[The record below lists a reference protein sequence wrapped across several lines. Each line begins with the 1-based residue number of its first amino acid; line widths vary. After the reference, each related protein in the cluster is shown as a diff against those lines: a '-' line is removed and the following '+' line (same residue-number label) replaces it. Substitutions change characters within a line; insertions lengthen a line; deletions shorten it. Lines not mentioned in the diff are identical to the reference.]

1 MFNIITGINEW
12 KTLAKR
18 ISCECKCKFDG
29 RKCNSNQKLN
39 DDKCLCEC
47 KKHNVCEK
55 EYILN
60 PVTCSKYL
68 ANITDDLVIMCDEI
82 IDAEVKSY
90 YEETKTITT
99 NFNEKKVFCRTQN
112 FTYIFIN
119 NYSIID
125 SC

>member
-1 MFNIITGINEW
+1 M
-12 KTLAKR
+12 
-18 ISCECKCKFDG
+18 
-29 RKCNSNQKLN
+29 N
-39 DDKCLCEC
+39 DDKCWCEC

-55 EYILN
+55 DYILN

-90 YEETKTITT
+90 YEETKTIPT